1 MSRLDPI
8 EREIALARSDITAL
22 KVDNSALNCK
32 VNDLEKSCETIS
44 SFFDHFKSQSIR
56 TDTDLKTI
64 QHENSVL
71 KEEISSLNS
80 KYSKVQDELL
90 DLKTRSM
97 QENLLFFGL
106 CEAPRGQQEKTE
118 SKLRDFLKT
127 ELEVTEQKIDE
138 IVFDRVHRLGR
149 AREDTQINPRPIV
162 AKFEKYTDREY
173 IRKAAIGLNEK
184 RIGFSIREQFPKEVE
199 GTRKSLYPVMRQ
211 LKQDPNNR
219 VSLVRDKLYVNGV
232 LYTGPVA
239 KTNIRQT
246 DRTAINPQRYLRE
259 RARQNRSQL
268 FANRSH
274 SAPRE
279 TDILWNKQFRS
290 LQNEDSFSNDRPYGK
305 RKANSPLSNETENK
319 KCNESASPSGN
330 LSYGENSNTPH
341 QASQNLMDTS
351 AQYTTHLTD
360 KTRAI
365 S

>member
-1 MSRLDPI
+1 MPFN
-8 EREIALARSDITAL
+8 TAL
-22 KVDNSALNCK
+22 FV
-32 VNDLEKSCETIS
+32 I
-44 SFFDHFKSQSIR
+44 
-56 TDTDLKTI
+56 
-64 QHENSVL
+64 HEY
-71 KEEISSLNS
+71 EISCKISL
-80 KYSKVQDELL
+80 
-90 DLKTRSM
+90 
-97 QENLLFFGL
+97 
-106 CEAPRGQQEKTE
+106 
-118 SKLRDFLKT
+118 
-127 ELEVTEQKIDE
+127 
-138 IVFDRVHRLGR
+138 
-149 AREDTQINPRPIV
+149 
-162 AKFEKYTDREY
+162 
-173 IRKAAIGLNEK
+173 
-184 RIGFSIREQFPKEVE
+184 
-199 GTRKSLYPVMRQ
+199 
-211 LKQDPNNR
+211 
-219 VSLVRDKLYVNGV
+219 LYVNGV

-246 DRTAINPQRYLRE
+246 DRTAINPQRYPRE

-279 TDILWNKQFRS
+279 TDILWNNQFRS

-351 AQYTTHLTD
+351 DPIHNSPDRQNTSDQLTCSGQTKHERSVNLFRSD